1 MSNFFKKC
9 PPAFPPDFPPRR
21 PAFGS
26 AFATTTD
33 QPILN
38 PVAPL
43 TSATTTLLLPL
54 TGPLN
59 NVVSTGS
66 GLTLQEPGVYA
77 LDYSVSILLAATI
90 GAAGTSVGMDFTGQL
105 RATNAFGNFIVGGS
119 QSRVADT
126 LALAAAG
133 ALEWADVL
141 TSPSLIEITVPTTIS
156 IEVINS
162 TTFTVPLLTGGF
174 IADFASLR
182 ATQIA

>member
-1 MSNFFKKC
+1 MSKFFKKC
-9 PPAFPPDFPPRR
+9 PPAFPPDFPPQR

-26 AFATTTD
+26 AFAVTTD
-33 QPILN
+33 QPIPS

-43 TSATTTLLLPL
+43 TSTTTTLLLPVP
-54 TGPLN
+54 GPLN
-59 NVVSTGS
+59 NVVSTGA

-77 LDYSVSILLAATI
+77 LDYSVSILLEAAVL
-90 GAAGTSVGMDFTGQL
+90 AAISVGMDFTGQL
-105 RATNAFGNFIVGGS
+105 RATNAFGSFIIGGS

-141 TSPSLIEITVPTTIS
+141 TSPSLLEITVPTTIS

-162 TTFTVPLLTGGF
+162 TTSTTPFVTGGF
-174 IADFASLR
+174 EADFASLR